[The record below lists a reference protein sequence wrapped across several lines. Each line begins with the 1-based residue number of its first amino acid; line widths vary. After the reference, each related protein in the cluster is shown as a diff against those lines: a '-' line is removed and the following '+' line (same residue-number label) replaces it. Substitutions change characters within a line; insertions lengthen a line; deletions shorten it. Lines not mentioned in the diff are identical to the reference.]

1 MNVTVE
7 VLDIRQVRFAQS
19 EYIVA
24 TSLVLIGMMLVY
36 IVSTCAALH
45 TLYNAPAAKVQ
56 YGALEY
62 GTEVTL

>member
-1 MNVTVE
+1 VH
-7 VLDIRQVRFAQS
+7 LPHSQ
-19 EYIVA
+19 YIVA
-24 TSLVLIGMMLVY
+24 TSVALIAMMLVY

-45 TLYNAPAAKVQ
+45 TLYTAPAAEAQ